1 MNEWISVK
9 DRLPEEKTRVL
20 VFVPHSS
27 IKIDTDR
34 IVGRIWVRW
43 NGHITHWMPLP
54 EPPSKESEH
63 CDHCKDGTRIIPI
76 TQPDGTFIRYEKY
89 CNECGRRLRDDYSHH
104 CIAVAEKT

>member
-1 MNEWISVK
+1 MLAVNATDAVTIILLTSPQKLLKNISIKSEVGKVNEWISVK

-20 VFVPHSS
+20 VFVTHSS

-54 EPPSKESEH
+54 EPPKEAH
-63 CDHCKDGTRIIPI
+63 A
-76 TQPDGTFIRYEKY
+76 
-89 CNECGRRLRDDYSHH
+89 NGRFDR
-104 CIAVAEKT
+104 

>member
-1 MNEWISVK
+1 MLAVNATDAVTIILLTSPQKQLKNISIKSEVGKVNEWISVK

-43 NGHITHWMPLP
+43 NGHITYWMPLP
-54 EPPSKESEH
+54 EPPKEAH
-63 CDHCKDGTRIIPI
+63 ANGD
-76 TQPDGTFIRYEKY
+76 
-89 CNECGRRLRDDYSHH
+89 
-104 CIAVAEKT
+104 

>member
-1 MNEWISVK
+1 MSKWISVK

-43 NGHITHWMPLP
+43 YGHITHWMPLP
-54 EPPSKESEH
+54 EPPEEEAH
-63 CDHCKDGTRIIPI
+63 ANGD
-76 TQPDGTFIRYEKY
+76 
-89 CNECGRRLRDDYSHH
+89 
-104 CIAVAEKT
+104 

>member
-1 MNEWISVK
+1 MLAVNATDAVTIILLTSPQKQLKNISIKSEVGKVNEWISVK

-54 EPPSKESEH
+54 EPPEEEAH
-63 CDHCKDGTRIIPI
+63 T
-76 TQPDGTFIRYEKY
+76 
-89 CNECGRRLRDDYSHH
+89 NGRFDR
-104 CIAVAEKT
+104 

>member
-1 MNEWISVK
+1 MLAVNATDAVTIILLTSPQKQLKNISIKSEVGKVNEWISVK

-54 EPPSKESEH
+54 EPPKEAH
-63 CDHCKDGTRIIPI
+63 A
-76 TQPDGTFIRYEKY
+76 
-89 CNECGRRLRDDYSHH
+89 NGRFDR
-104 CIAVAEKT
+104 

>member
-1 MNEWISVK
+1 MLAVNATDAVTIILLTSPQKQLKNISIKSEVGKVNEWISVK

-43 NGHITHWMPLP
+43 RGHITHWMPLP
-54 EPPSKESEH
+54 EPPEEEAH
-63 CDHCKDGTRIIPI
+63 TNGD
-76 TQPDGTFIRYEKY
+76 
-89 CNECGRRLRDDYSHH
+89 
-104 CIAVAEKT
+104 